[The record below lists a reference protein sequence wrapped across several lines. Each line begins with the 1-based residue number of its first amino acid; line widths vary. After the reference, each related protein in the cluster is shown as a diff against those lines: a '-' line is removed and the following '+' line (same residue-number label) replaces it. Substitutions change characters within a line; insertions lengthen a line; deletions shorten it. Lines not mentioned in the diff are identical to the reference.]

1 MLSQNFSEFE
11 CYFAT
16 FLGRIICVC
25 ETEGQMRW
33 AREIQEDKGL
43 AGEIKGGSLKS
54 SFTPKL
60 PGTLSDPLTQGTS
73 KSLL

>member
-1 MLSQNFSEFE
+1 MPSQNFSEFE

-16 FLGRIICVC
+16 FLGRLSVC

-33 AREIQEDKGL
+33 EREIQEDTGL
-43 AGEIKGGSLKS
+43 AGEIKGDSLKS
-54 SFTPKL
+54 SFTSNL

-73 KSLL
+73 KPVL